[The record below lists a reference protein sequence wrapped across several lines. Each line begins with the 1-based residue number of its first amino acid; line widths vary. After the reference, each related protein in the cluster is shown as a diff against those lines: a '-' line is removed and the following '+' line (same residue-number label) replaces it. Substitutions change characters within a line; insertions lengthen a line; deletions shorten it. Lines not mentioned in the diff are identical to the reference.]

1 MTYASTPPPGAG
13 QPSQLLSQP
22 PAPVGRPTLFSGAT
36 IHGLS
41 GIKTLRHP
49 VEMPLLWTSVA
60 LSVLACLAWAGLV
73 VWLLV
78 VPEPEGVAASL
89 RELFVGDE
97 AVREAQMLLALPLV
111 PALIWVAR
119 AFLYAQLRATGV
131 QMSPTQFPEGYRMV
145 VEAAAAFG
153 LRRVPDAYVVLGNG
167 SVNAY
172 ASGHGFR
179 RFVCVHSDLFEVGG
193 AARDPEALRFVISH
207 EVGHLAAGHVSYW
220 RVLLRPFID
229 YIPLLGQALSRSMEY
244 TADNHGYALA
254 PKGAAGVMGLLG
266 AGKYLGAQVNLH
278 ATADRAAR
286 EKGLWVHLVAWAAT
300 HPPLTWRSHALRD
313 RSRPGRVMIRPKTVW
328 FPPTSP
334 VGHDRSLG
342 WPAPAQV
349 LAHLDQVGLRVP
361 GAEEQF
367 GRYPGLSYQVERDE
381 LRLADPTPVP
391 RPAQGMAGAGVGGY
405 GPASGTGGGCPGAL
419 ASQPPPGSQPP
430 SA

>member
-1 MTYASTPPPGAG
+1 M
-13 QPSQLLSQP
+13 
-22 PAPVGRPTLFSGAT
+22 GRPTLLSGAT
-36 IHGLS
+36 THGLA
-41 GIKTLRHP
+41 GIKALRHP
-49 VEMPLLWTSVA
+49 VEMPLLWVSVF
-60 LSVLACLAWAGLV
+60 LTLLAYLAWAGLV
-73 VWLLV
+73 TWLLA
-78 VPEPEGVAASL
+78 VPEPQGAAASL
-89 RELFVGDE
+89 RGLFIGDE
-97 AVREAQMLLALPLV
+97 AMREAQLLLALPLL
-111 PALIWVAR
+111 PLLIWVIR
-119 AFLYAQLRATGV
+119 AFLYAQMRATGV

-145 VEAAAAFG
+145 VEAAEAFG
-153 LRRVPDAYVVLGNG
+153 MRRVPDAYVVLGNG
-167 SVNAY
+167 VVNAF

-220 RVLLRPFID
+220 RVLFKAVTD
-229 YIPLLGQALSRSMEY
+229 YVPLLGQALSRSMEY

-286 EKGLWVHLVAWAAT
+286 EKGLWVHLVAWAAS

-313 RSRPGRVMIRPKTVW
+313 RSRPGRVMIRPKTTW

-342 WPAPAQV
+342 WPTPGQV
-349 LAHLDQVGLRVP
+349 LAHMDQVRLRVP

-367 GRYPGLSYQVERDE
+367 GRYPGLSYEVERDE

-391 RPAQGMAGAGVGGY
+391 RAAPVVAGTAAGDGA
-405 GPASGTGGGCPGAL
+405 PASGAGDGYGGSLPQQPLPG
-419 ASQPPPGSQPP
+419 SHPPP
-430 SA
+430 A